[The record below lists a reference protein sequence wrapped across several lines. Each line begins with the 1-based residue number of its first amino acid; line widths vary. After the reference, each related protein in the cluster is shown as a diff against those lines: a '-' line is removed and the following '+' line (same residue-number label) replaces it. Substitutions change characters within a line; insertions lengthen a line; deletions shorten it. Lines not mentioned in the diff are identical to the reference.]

1 MTTRKQ
7 LIISKY
13 IELTT
18 ELKTHFDDE
27 LFPSLEDIDLCDLV
41 YYITFTFLGVKTPLQ
56 YHGKILEL
64 ISTNGIKMSDE
75 VLQKVAPLIIDFV
88 DWIRAL

>member
-7 LIISKY
+7 LIIEKY
-13 IELTT
+13 GELKT
-18 ELKTHFDDE
+18 ELKAYFDDE

-41 YYITFTFLGVKTPLQ
+41 YYVTFTFLGVNTPLQ

-75 VLQKVAPLIIDFV
+75 VLQKVVPLIIDFV
-88 DWIRAL
+88 DWLRAL